1 MDASILETPRLYLH
15 PLTAEAARALALDPA
30 SAAAFLPAPPAP
42 GWPSADL
49 LEVLPGYAEAA
60 GADPSLVGW
69 GAWLLVLRDGTAVIG
84 DAGFHAPPDEAGEVE
99 LAYGVAPAWRGR
111 GLATEAVEALLDLAF
126 AEPEV
131 AAVVAT
137 TVPGNLPSARVLERC
152 GFVPVELHGDH
163 VRWRRGR

>member
-1 MDASILETPRLYLH
+1 MNRPLIETPRLRLH
-15 PLTAEAARALALDPA
+15 PLPVDAARALVDDPE
-30 SAAAFLPAPPAP
+30 AAPAFLPAPPAP

-69 GAWLLVLRDGTAVIG
+69 GAWLLVLRDDPTVIG

-99 LAYGVAPAWRGR
+99 LGYGLAPAYRGR
-111 GLATEAVEALLDLAF
+111 GFATEAVEALCAHAF
-126 AEPEV
+126 ADPRT

-152 GFVPVELHGDH
+152 GFAPVELHGDH
-163 VRWRRGR
+163 VRWRRDR